1 MDPFEKEELSDA
13 ELNLML
19 SAWKVSGGP
28 RPMSIQPAA
37 PWWRRSISVPW
48 PLAAAVLVAMV
59 YGLVR
64 LTAPAPVVIQ
74 WRPVDEIKVR
84 IIRSG
89 NVKN

>member
-1 MDPFEKEELSDA
+1 MEPFEKEELSDA

-19 SAWKVSGGP
+19 PAWKVSGAP
-28 RPMSIQPAA
+28 KPLFIQAKA
-37 PWWRRSISVPW
+37 PWWRTSISVPW
-48 PLAAAVLVAMV
+48 PVAAAVLVALV
-59 YGLVR
+59 YGVVR
-64 LTAPAPVVIQ
+64 LAAPAPVVIQ